1 MGSRESIQ
9 VHKGGNCNE
18 VKGVMDMYGY
28 IRGQFLLF
36 DEQYIREILYLIIE
50 EFQYTRVEA
59 RRKNV
64 LVVYAVQFFY
74 RVGAL
79 EITPRRLYSGCE
91 FLSV

>member
-9 VHKGGNCNE
+9 VHKGGNCNA

-28 IRGQFLLF
+28 KRGQFGLF
-36 DEQYIREILYLIIE
+36 DDQYIREILFLIIVK
-50 EFQYTRVEA
+50 FQYTRVEA

-64 LVVYAVQFFY
+64 LVYAVHFFC

-79 EITPRRLYSGCE
+79 EITTRRLYSGCE
-91 FLSV
+91 FPSV